1 MHTDAMPELTFVHLN
16 QSWNAEPNAPAL
28 RMAVVGDTVT
38 LSFNPFAHHAAENE
52 IGHIAFTGCTRWRWD
67 STNDHSWFSGRGP
80 QGDFVMTDFATPARA
95 QFSVE
100 RTYAA
105 SVDEVWALW
114 TNDGG
119 Y

>member
-1 MHTDAMPELTFVHLN
+1 
-16 QSWNAEPNAPAL
+16 
-28 RMAVVGDTVT
+28 
-38 LSFNPFAHHAAENE
+38 
-52 IGHIAFTGCTRWRWD
+52 
-67 STNDHSWFSGRGP
+67 
-80 QGDFVMTDFATPARA
+80 MTDFATPARA

-114 TNDGG
+114 TTKG